1 MKTAPK
7 FTGLTYSPN
16 WANAEKILEC
26 CAKKDRG
33 AKEGE
38 IMEYCESGQFAVR
51 WGLKHLV
58 KHKWLVQVREHERAS
73 FRYFI
78 NEDKPDDPDD
88 GRYTL
93 EQIKAACVSLGFKE
107 NQINDF
113 LTEMQNPAEIKP
125 KPTAAPVVIEEDDF
139 ADV

>member
-1 MKTAPK
+1 MNTAPK
-7 FTGLTYSPN
+7 FTGSQYGDN
-16 WANAEKILEC
+16 WADAQKIIDF
-26 CAKKDRG
+26 CASKARG
-33 AKEGE
+33 AKEGD
-38 IMEYCESGQFAVR
+38 IADHCEKGQFATR
-51 WGLKHLV
+51 HGLAYLV
-58 KHKWLVQVREHERAS
+58 KNEWLKKSREHERAS

-78 NEDKPDDPDD
+78 NEEKPDDPDD

-125 KPTAAPVVIEEDDF
+125 STAPALF
-139 ADV
+139 